1 MRRFEPQPD
10 GAVVAQIEEAEV
22 ALLSTL
28 ARQAADVVAAADFD
42 DPAVGRILPDAYP
55 DDPEASAEFRRFTQ
69 ADLAGRKLA
78 NAGVILEALDEVRE
92 GELRLRP
99 EQVQAWLRSLTDVR
113 LILATRLGIQA
124 EGDEDR
130 PGVDPMMRDVYDWLG
145 FVQNS
150 LIEAIDA

>member
-1 MRRFEPQPD
+1 MRRFERQPD
-10 GAVVAQIEEAEV
+10 GSLVAQIEEAEV
-22 ALLSTL
+22 ALLSAL
-28 ARQAADVVAAADFD
+28 ARQTADVVAAADAN

-55 DDPEASAEFRRFTQ
+55 DDPAASAEFRRFTQ
-69 ADLAGRKLA
+69 ADLASRKLA
-78 NAGVILEALDEVRE
+78 NAGLILETLDEVRE
-92 GELRLRP
+92 GELRLQAD
-99 EQVQAWLRSLTDVR
+99 QVPAWLRSLTDIR
-113 LILATRLGIQA
+113 LILATRLGVEA